1 MQHRPPAP
9 SPQPSPVSRKRE
21 PVFPSPTKWAREG
34 PVAQQRQG
42 EGEGARQAFAA
53 ALERQNAG
61 DIEGALAL
69 YRRTIEFDPGFGDA
83 YNNLAILL
91 NTQGKELASVAC
103 LRRAVALGPASMV
116 LYANLGNYLR
126 RIGRYEEATAAL
138 DRALEMAPEQP
149 EVLYRYALLLDEI
162 GQSERAI
169 DLLDRAIAARPDDV
183 EMLWTRAC
191 VQLRVGDFE
200 RGLAGYE
207 IRFRRKETALGCF
220 TMPMWAGESVADQT
234 ILVHTEQGFG
244 DTVQLVRLLP
254 MLAARGA
261 RVWFSCPP
269 EMMRLMAG
277 FPGIDRLLV
286 HGATMPGHVDYH
298 VPLLSLPYRLG
309 LTLESI
315 PTAVPYLTPPAGVS
329 GPPVPRPPGTKLAV
343 GIAWAGNPKQANDAN
358 RSMPLEHFF
367 ALSDLP
373 GVALYSLQKGARAGD
388 LAALGF
394 DSFVHDL
401 GPRLSDFADTA
412 AAMMRL
418 DLIVSICSAPAHLAG
433 ALGRPTFVPL
443 TLRPHWLWMREREH
457 TPWYPTLR
465 LFRQEKRGDWAG
477 VMLRVRA
484 AVEAMCRERS

>member
-1 MQHRPPAP
+1 VPGASASRFAGGGQA
-9 SPQPSPVSRKRE
+9 SPLSRETEAGRGGGQD
-21 PVFPSPTKWAREG
+21 S
-34 PVAQQRQG
+34 
-42 EGEGARQAFAA
+42 EGAQRAFGA
-53 ALERQNAG
+53 ALERHNVG

-69 YRRTIEFDPGFGDA
+69 YRRAIELHPSHGDA

-91 NTQGKELASVAC
+91 NAQGKDLASIAC
-103 LRRAVALGPASMV
+103 MRRAVAIAPGSAV
-116 LYANLGNYLR
+116 LYANLGNFLR
-126 RIGRYEEATAAL
+126 RIGRYDEAAAAL
-138 DRALEMAPEQP
+138 ERALELAPEQP
-149 EVLYRYALLLDEI
+149 EVLYRYGLLVDEL

-169 DLLDRAIAARPDDV
+169 ELFDRAIAARPDNV
-183 EMLWTRAC
+183 EMQWTRAC

-207 IRFRRKETALGCF
+207 IRFRRKETALGHF
-220 TMPMWAGESVADQT
+220 TMPLWAGESLADGT

-244 DTVQLVRLLP
+244 DTLQLVRLLP
-254 MLAARGA
+254 MLAAQGA

-286 HGATMPGHVDYH
+286 HGAAMPGHVDFH
-298 VPLLSLPYRLG
+298 VPVLSLPYWLG
-309 LTLESI
+309 LTLQTI
-315 PTAVPYLTPPAGVS
+315 PGPIPYLAPPAGVP

-394 DSFVHDL
+394 DAFVHDL
-401 GPRLSDFADTA
+401 GPGLSDFADTA
-412 AAMMRL
+412 AVMMKL
-418 DLIVSICSAPAHLAG
+418 DLIVSVCSAPAHLAG

-443 TLRPHWLWMREREH
+443 TFRPHWLWMRGRED
-457 TPWYPTLR
+457 TPWYPSLR
-465 LFRQEKRGDWAG
+465 LFRQDKRGDWAG

-484 AVEAMCRERS
+484 AIGAMCRELE